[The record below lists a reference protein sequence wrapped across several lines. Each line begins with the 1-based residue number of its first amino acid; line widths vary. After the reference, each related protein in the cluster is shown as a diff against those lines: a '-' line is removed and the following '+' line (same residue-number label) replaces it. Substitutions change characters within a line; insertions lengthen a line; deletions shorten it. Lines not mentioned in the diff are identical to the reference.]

1 MSTPARRFRELLAR
15 PGVIPSLGAHDVFSA
30 LLMEQAGLDMVFLG
44 GFGAAASLL
53 GLPDLNFLTQTEM
66 ADQVRRVAGRVNIPV
81 IADADTG
88 HGEIPQV
95 IRTVQLFEQAGAA
108 GLLLE
113 DQVAPKRCGHFDRK
127 QVITPNAMLAKLDA
141 ALTARRDDDF
151 TIFARTDARAVN
163 GLEDAIER
171 ANRYGQAGA
180 DVIFVEAPASVEEL
194 RAIAEQVPFPLL
206 ANMVTGGKTSIL
218 TVSELA
224 AMGYKIVVAPVETL
238 MVCARAMQRL
248 IAALK
253 QDGRVDTLIEDE
265 GLSFTALKQVLG
277 LDDWLG
283 LGESKGG

>member
-206 ANMVTGGKTSIL
+206 ANMVTGGKTPIL